1 MKWTKIVRND
11 NIIFAEINLCFLV
24 LAEEVRD
31 LKICL
36 QSADKE
42 LVELKSQQIKER
54 NEEVNKRDQLYQKV
68 CSCEI

>member
-68 CSCEI
+68 CPCEI

>member
-1 MKWTKIVRND
+1 MKWTKIVRNN

-68 CSCEI
+68 CPCEI

>member
-1 MKWTKIVRND
+1 MKWTKIVRNN
-11 NIIFAEINLCFLV
+11 NIIFAEINLCLLV

-68 CSCEI
+68 CPCEI